1 MSCPRTVLLL
11 LSGGLWA
18 GCDSPPAD
26 SARTD
31 DVNVPVVNWPGMEP
45 QVAAKIQAAR
55 QAVLA
60 DPTAAQA
67 WVHLGMCYHA
77 HDFFVQAA
85 FCYQKASEM
94 NPKDYR
100 WPYLSALALRKS
112 DIDESARLFDQAAR
126 LHPTNPAVYVNYA
139 DTLLQQDALGRARAQ
154 YQIALQLDD
163 ECAHA
168 SYGLGQVAFL
178 EGDMEEAL
186 ARLRRAVAIA
196 PHHHEVHTLLAQV
209 YHRLGDT
216 ESAEREEFAARA
228 YPDPSVVPDP
238 LWAQVLAQAVS
249 SRSFTSHGLRL
260 ARGKRY
266 AEAERQFR
274 KVLEIRPGKARDYAN
289 LGAALA
295 GQGKLEDA
303 IAQYQQ
309 ALRIQRDEPY
319 AHNNL
324 AMAFTERGRL
334 EEAAAHLAKAIR
346 ADPAYADAY
355 FNLGLVRERQ
365 GYLEQAIQHFRQAL
379 RINPALGKARNNLAK
394 ALATQGHIDEAIDH
408 WKEAVAV
415 DPQNLDA
422 LYNLGMAFIQVG
434 RHREAVTVFR
444 QGVQRGPNSSLM
456 ASALAWELSTAPQAN
471 VRDGAFGVRLASRVH
486 DQYPDRPETADLLA
500 AALAELGDFETATQ
514 KAEQALA
521 LARSQGRRELVH
533 QISKRLEGYRKRRPY
548 RQPH

>member
-1 MSCPRTVLLL
+1 MSCPRTVNFGPLRVLLL
-11 LSGGLWA
+11 LSSGLWS
-18 GCDSPPAD
+18 GCDSPQAD
-26 SARTD
+26 PARTD
-31 DVNVPVVNWPGMEP
+31 DVNVPVVDWPGMEP
-45 QVAAKIQAAR
+45 QVATKLQAAR

-67 WVHLGMCYHA
+67 WVYLGMCYHA
-77 HDFFVQAA
+77 HNFYAQAA
-85 FCYQKASEM
+85 FCYRKATEM

-100 WPYLSALALRKS
+100 WPYLTALALRKS

-126 LHPTNPAVYVNYA
+126 LHPKNPAVYVNYA

-168 SYGLGQVAFL
+168 SYGLGKLAFL
-178 EGDMEEAL
+178 DGDMEEAL
-186 ARLRRAVAIA
+186 AQLNRAVAIA

-209 YHRLGDT
+209 YHRLGDRV
-216 ESAEREEFAARA
+216 SAKREEFAARA

-266 AEAERQFR
+266 AEAEHQFR

-309 ALRIQRDEPY
+309 ALKIQPNESH

-324 AMAFTERGRL
+324 GMALRDLGRL
-334 EEAAAHLAKAIR
+334 EEAAEHLAKAIR
-346 ADPAYADAY
+346 ADPAYADAH
-355 FNLGLVRERQ
+355 FNLGLVRDRQ
-365 GYLEQAIQHFRQAL
+365 GHFEQAIQHYRKAL
-379 RINPALGKARNNLAK
+379 EINPALGSARNNLAK
-394 ALATQGHIDEAIDH
+394 ALAAQGQIDQAIDH
-408 WKEAVAV
+408 WQKAVAV
-415 DPQNLDA
+415 DPYNLDS
-422 LYNLGMAFIQVG
+422 LYNFGVALIQRG
-434 RHREAVTVFR
+434 RHRDAVALLR
-444 QGVQRGPNSSLM
+444 EGMQRAPNSSLI
-456 ASALAWELSTAPQAN
+456 ASALAWELCTAPQAD
-471 VRDGAFGVRLASRVH
+471 VRDGALAARLASRVH
-486 DQYPDRPETADLLA
+486 SQYPDRPESADVVA
-500 AALAELGDFETATQ
+500 AALGVCPSKTA
-514 KAEQALA
+514 
-521 LARSQGRRELVH
+521 
-533 QISKRLEGYRKRRPY
+533 
-548 RQPH
+548 